1 MSCPNVSR
9 IVVLPCLCPCPCF
22 LDVFYTFFFFF
33 FNNVETFLKKSPLD
47 SPLGSSKT
55 YGQLTPPA
63 KTSCRVIQCFILLII
78 GNVYFQ
84 SIFVSYDKR
93 EFKKKKNYVYTC
105 NIRYSAHILLCM
117 QVQVLRV
124 VTSRQKC

>member
-9 IVVLPCLCPCPCF
+9 IVVLPCPMSVSMLLRCV
-22 LDVFYTFFFFF
+22 LYFFFFF
-33 FNNVETFLKKSPLD
+33 FDSVETFLKKSPLD
-47 SPLGSSKT
+47 SPLPSSKT
-55 YGQLTPPA
+55 YGQLTPPT

-93 EFKKKKNYVYTC
+93 EFKKKTTY
-105 NIRYSAHILLCM
+105 IRVIYGIVRIFYYLC
-117 QVQVLRV
+117 RF
-124 VTSRQKC
+124 KF